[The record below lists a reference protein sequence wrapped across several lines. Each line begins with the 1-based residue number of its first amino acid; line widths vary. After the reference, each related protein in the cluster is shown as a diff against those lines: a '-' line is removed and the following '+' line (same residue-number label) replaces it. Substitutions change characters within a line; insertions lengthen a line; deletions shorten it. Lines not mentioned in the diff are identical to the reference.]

1 MMKRLILLILT
12 LCLMSPFTGCA
23 SETDSKEEDASK
35 IDALYL
41 FQYFT
46 GYRFFDDGTII
57 YYEANHYKNKNENGT
72 GCRPEYWYGT
82 YTLDGASLT
91 IVLSGVD
98 RTITGVYTDDN
109 VVIDGNVCELRTTP
123 FHETNEHPS
132 WKELDKVLRLGN

>member
-1 MMKRLILLILT
+1 MKRLTLWVLIL
-12 LCLMSPFTGCA
+12 CIMMSFAGCA
-23 SETDSKEEDASK
+23 SKTNDKDDSK

-41 FQYFT
+41 ADYFT

-57 YYEANHYKNKNENGT
+57 YYEANWYKNKNEVGT

-98 RTITGVYTDDN
+98 RPITGVYTAAN
-109 VVIDGNVCELRTTP
+109 VVIDGKVCELRTTP
-123 FHETNEHPS
+123 FYEANEHPS
-132 WKELDKVLRLGN
+132 WKELDKALGLIN

>member
-1 MMKRLILLILT
+1 MAKRLFLLMLA
-12 LCLMSPFTGCA
+12 LCLLVSFAGC
-23 SETDSKEEDASK
+23 SSKADNKDDSK

-41 FQYFT
+41 VDYFT

-57 YYEANHYKNKNENGT
+57 YYEANWYKNKNEVGT

-82 YTLDGASLT
+82 YSLAGASLT

-98 RTITGVYTDDN
+98 RSITGVYTDAN
-109 VVIDGNVCELRTTP
+109 VVIDGKVCELRTTP

-132 WKELDKVLRLGN
+132 WKELDKVLGFIK